1 MAGKLFKLHKD
12 RTTIAGVAVG
22 SNGTVTHEET
32 GVPVSPMA
40 GLRSGKTCIVSIGE
54 GLTFLLEEASTAKV
68 PVVGQYGQTVFDAQE
83 LVRGTVRGAG
93 IKGTAALSTVVS
105 VRRTFAGGGVP
116 AIEVVV
122 AVESA
127 DEEASGMAWTAGEA

>member
-12 RTTIAGVAVG
+12 RTKIAGVDVG

-32 GVPVSPMA
+32 GAAVSPMA

-54 GLTFLLEEASTAKV
+54 GLTFVLEEASTAKV
-68 PVVGQYGQTVFDAQE
+68 PVVGQYGQTEFDAQE
-83 LVRGTVRGAG
+83 MIRGSVRGPG
-93 IKGTAALSTVVS
+93 IKGTAALSTVTS
-105 VRRTFAGGGVP
+105 VRRTFNGAGQP

-127 DEEASGMAWTAGEA
+127 DEEASGMAWATGT